1 MNELK
6 NWTKDPKL
14 AWKNLTQTCCGGC
27 NCMDRLSL
35 KQGQKQE
42 HEDREG
48 TALLKRLTEQS
59 LLEKCRLKGNAAVT
73 MPWLAS
79 A

>member
-1 MNELK
+1 
-6 NWTKDPKL
+6 
-14 AWKNLTQTCCGGC
+14 
-27 NCMDRLSL
+27 MDCLSL
-35 KQGQKQE
+35 KQGQE

-59 LLEKCRLKGNAAVT
+59 LLEKRRLKGNAAVT

>member
-1 MNELK
+1 MEEPDSDLL
-6 NWTKDPKL
+6 WRL
-14 AWKNLTQTCCGGC
+14 QLHG
-27 NCMDRLSL
+27 LSL

-59 LLEKCRLKGNAAVT
+59 LLEKHRLKGNEAVT